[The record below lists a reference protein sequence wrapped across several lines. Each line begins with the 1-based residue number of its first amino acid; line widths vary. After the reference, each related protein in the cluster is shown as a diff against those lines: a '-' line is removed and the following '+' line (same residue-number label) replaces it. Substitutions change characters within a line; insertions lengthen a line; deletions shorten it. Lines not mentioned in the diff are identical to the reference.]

1 MNFIQRAMLYISRK
15 KGRTVSL
22 FLVVFVVAVFLIS
35 CFGVLNAS
43 ERLSRDIRTSL
54 GAAFYI
60 RANTE
65 VSMNENGGTE
75 VKENDIHIS
84 QKEIDEIIQAGEI
97 KYSNPINYGFAKSD
111 GIQFIPGD
119 KHTKENN
126 MGKVTALNF
135 SALAPDFTDETVV
148 LIEGKHITEADK
160 GKILISEQLAS
171 ANHLS
176 VSDTLTLTH
185 AKLGEADGAYIDEI
199 PVKTAFVQVTVS
211 GIYHLNIED
220 TSIKPTAGIAD
231 NEIYASLDVLDGLHE
246 SEAGIYTGEVDF
258 YVTDP
263 VKLESIIR
271 NIQLLQSIDWTTHFI
286 RTNDLG
292 YSKIEGQL
300 SSLGDLVKILLILV
314 SVVSTA
320 FLTLLLTMRMRGRM
334 QEAGILLAA
343 ADVQTAIGGKIMLD
357 LDTDGHMGSG
367 QQNGW
372 GTVYGYNGDLITQEI
387 VDAIGKIDGVVGYN
401 SEDTA
406 GYYGAGVNFK
416 YLPAAFGL
424 SYTQYGEASSYTATL
439 SSEKCSKFQSGK
451 YKLVDGRHITPDD
464 KHACLISKELA
475 DYNKLSAHDK
485 IKMYSLDSD
494 AISEFEIVGIFD
506 GTEGTSGNPLTVDEI
521 PANCGYIDYATMFEL
536 FKEELNGYQQLTIYV
551 EDPVSVQNVYDK
563 ISALPELKG
572 KTMKLSIDTDEYD
585 VVSKP
590 LESLPKLVNT
600 TIIIISVVSVVILTL
615 FLTVWIRGRK
625 KEIGILLSIGKSKAN
640 IILQIFTETFVV
652 AVISFA
658 SSIPLSN
665 LIAEKTGAFLVSRVT
680 MGTANLNVQINTAYM
695 LPLYLIGILLIAIAV
710 AASSWSVVRW
720 QPRDILMKYE

>member
-1 MNFIQRAMLYISRK
+1 
-15 KGRTVSL
+15 
-22 FLVVFVVAVFLIS
+22 
-35 CFGVLNAS
+35 
-43 ERLSRDIRTSL
+43 
-54 GAAFYI
+54 
-60 RANTE
+60 
-65 VSMNENGGTE
+65 MNENGGTE

-84 QKEIDEIIQAGEI
+84 QKEIDEIMQAGEI

-343 ADVQTAIGGKIMLD
+343 GVSKGQIMAGFLLEVLSVTIIALILSYAVSLCVTGFLGHSLFGALQPNLLNEQTI
-357 LDTDGHMGSG
+357 
-367 QQNGW
+367 
-372 GTVYGYNGDLITQEI
+372 
-387 VDAIGKIDGVVGYN
+387 
-401 SEDTA
+401 TA
-406 GYYGAGVNFK
+406 GIGDSLQIEN
-416 YLPAAFGL
+416 YL
-424 SYTQYGEASSYTATL
+424 
-439 SSEKCSKFQSGK
+439 
-451 YKLVDGRHITPDD
+451 
-464 KHACLISKELA
+464 
-475 DYNKLSAHDK
+475 KLSLIETLLIYFCQLAV
-485 IKMYSLDSD
+485 
-494 AISEFEIVGIFD
+494 IVAS
-506 GTEGTSGNPLTVDEI
+506 TLVSS
-521 PANCGYIDYATMFEL
+521 TM
-536 FKEELNGYQQLTIYV
+536 IMR
-551 EDPVSVQNVYDK
+551 
-563 ISALPELKG
+563 LK
-572 KTMKLSIDTDEYD
+572 
-585 VVSKP
+585 P
-590 LESLPKLVNT
+590 
-600 TIIIISVVSVVILTL
+600 
-615 FLTVWIRGRK
+615 
-625 KEIGILLSIGKSKAN
+625 KEILSR
-640 IILQIFTETFVV
+640 QE
-652 AVISFA
+652 
-658 SSIPLSN
+658 
-665 LIAEKTGAFLVSRVT
+665 
-680 MGTANLNVQINTAYM
+680 
-695 LPLYLIGILLIAIAV
+695 
-710 AASSWSVVRW
+710 
-720 QPRDILMKYE
+720 